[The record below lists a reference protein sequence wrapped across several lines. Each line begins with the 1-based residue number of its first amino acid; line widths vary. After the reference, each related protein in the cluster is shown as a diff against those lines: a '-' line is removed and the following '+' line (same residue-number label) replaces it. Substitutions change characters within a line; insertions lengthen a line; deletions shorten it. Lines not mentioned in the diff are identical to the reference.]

1 MAQLPV
7 LTPQTRQ
14 FLALSAA
21 RAVLSAAFIAIGL
34 TNPVPDRL
42 GGRLELTRQLLRGS
56 PTSDQINH
64 LSPEFRRIG
73 SVTLRHRWHLLL
85 KWKGVHRTGST
96 PYRRSDG
103 ILSRTNGLGAG
114 QSVKHLHV
122 HVATA
127 QIRRRVKA
135 ELGRKA
141 RGPRLAADILWAL
154 APPCRASINL
164 VGRPRLDRRQPSD
177 ALAGSQEI

>member
-96 PYRRSDG
+96 PDP
-103 ILSRTNGLGAG
+103 L
-114 QSVKHLHV
+114 
-122 HVATA
+122 
-127 QIRRRVKA
+127 
-135 ELGRKA
+135 E
-141 RGPRLAADILWAL
+141 
-154 APPCRASINL
+154 L
-164 VGRPRLDRRQPSD
+164 VGRCLVDGEPAKVEIGYLDEGIRALHEIREHLALGKRLSD
-177 ALAGSQEI
+177 AALKCLIEFAQCTMGEYAVSGFLNGAEHAGHSAAL

>member
-1 MAQLPV
+1 MVAMGKTAWFALMNWKTRTRSPRSPVRTRLPPLPRCRAPGAVAGSHAADASVPRAQ
-7 LTPQTRQ
+7 RW
-14 FLALSAA
+14 F

-96 PYRRSDG
+96 PVTLKKNRR
-103 ILSRTNGLGAG
+103 A
-114 QSVKHLHV
+114 
-122 HVATA
+122 VALT
-127 QIRRRVKA
+127 
-135 ELGRKA
+135 
-141 RGPRLAADILWAL
+141 LAVPTDVPLE
-154 APPCRASINL
+154 ASHN
-164 VGRPRLDRRQPSD
+164 
-177 ALAGSQEI
+177 

>member
-96 PYRRSDG
+96 PTPPFP
-103 ILSRTNGLGAG
+103 I
-114 QSVKHLHV
+114 
-122 HVATA
+122 
-127 QIRRRVKA
+127 
-135 ELGRKA
+135 
-141 RGPRLAADILWAL
+141 ILWRCWAQL
-154 APPCRASINL
+154 EHGITFAQHCS
-164 VGRPRLDRRQPSD
+164 S
-177 ALAGSQEI
+177 